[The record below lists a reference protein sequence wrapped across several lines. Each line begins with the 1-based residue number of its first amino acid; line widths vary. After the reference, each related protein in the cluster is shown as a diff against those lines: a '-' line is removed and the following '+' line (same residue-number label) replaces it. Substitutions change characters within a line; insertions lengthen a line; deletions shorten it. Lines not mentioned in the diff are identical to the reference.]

1 MTPGRFHLVLT
12 VSLAGIIGFGASHL
26 LSSND
31 AVAYPSGPTVSYG
44 ANPVF
49 SYGGALG
56 FSSSIGGTQ
65 ATTVTPSATGQDA
78 IITDVVLTVAPTDNC
93 YATVDVAFTDSSST
107 LARFGVSQSHVH
119 VASNGVLEA
128 NLGSGIRVAE
138 GETLTLTSTSRYTYS
153 CSGYIFYTLSGYYAE
168 P

>member
-1 MTPGRFHLVLT
+1 MATNVWKMMAVAGFAALGGMTWTQLIMPR
-12 VSLAGIIGFGASHL
+12 
-26 LSSND
+26 D
-31 AVAYPSGPTVSYG
+31 AVGYPSGPAVSLG